1 MKFLSEEWI
10 AGALGSVSSDR
21 TCPLPRAQKRKP
33 TKIKRTAWLLGA
45 GAHSFA
51 GSFGCRALLSRHNRN
66 RPDATTTADP
76 ITSETVG
83 TSPQTA
89 KPKMLAHMRER

>member
-1 MKFLSEEWI
+1 MDRGGAWVGFVGSRMS
-10 AGALGSVSSDR
+10 AGARAKPKADQDKADGSR
-21 TCPLPRAQKRKP
+21 
-33 TKIKRTAWLLGA
+33 LLGA